1 MAIPNLKDF
10 ILYVNKALDSKAWNT
25 NWQKIV
31 NLFTSGQA
39 DVKFKSVEIS
49 QDGGL
54 VNNGSLTQNGNFTVE
69 GNAEITGNVN
79 IGGTL
84 TGDGSGLT
92 GVVSA
97 AQISYTPFC
106 VNGGYL
112 DADGKGDL
120 FNYSS
125 GVSTSIQF
133 KVDDGT
139 TYKPITFT
147 NAKGK
152 TVTLNAINSY
162 DLSQTDNGTYIV
174 YITENATAVTLT
186 DNGRTIFRQPYA
198 PTVEQAP
205 QPSDIWLDTSTE
217 GLKSYI
223 RQSGTWVETDI
234 VPLGKVVVA
243 NHTITSAETFEYNYN
258 SYNLVNNYSNQ
269 LNMATAL
276 CPDMSTEVS
285 ILNTNV
291 QYTEKTIWLKVQT
304 SSNDMSTATT
314 IKIGT
319 SSDNLNQTVY
329 SQYYTGA
336 SIGFAIWVLIPAKSY
351 FQLSSTNYVSA
362 LNKYEILGNTKN
374 FYTKI

>member
-25 NWQKIV
+25 NWQKVV

-106 VNGGYL
+106 VNSGNL
-112 DADGKGDL
+112 DINGKGDL
-120 FNYSS
+120 IRTD
-125 GVSTSIQF
+125 GVQTSIQF
-133 KVDDGT
+133 KVDDGMS
-139 TYKPITFT
+139 YKPITFT

-152 TVTLNAINSY
+152 TTTLNAINSY

-186 DNGRTIFRQPYA
+186 DKDAKIYRQPSA
-198 PTVEQAP
+198 PSN
-205 QPSDIWLDTSTE
+205 PSGTDIWFDTSSE

-223 RQSGTWVETDI
+223 RQSGTWVEANI
-234 VPLGKVVVA
+234 VPLGTVTID
-243 NHTITSAETFEYNYN
+243 NHQINSATTFIYNWNGYNINIGDCESLQVNQKPRVIVETYYN
-258 SYNLVNNYSNQ
+258 SSTKEWYRIYSDGWIEQGGKVTGGSSGDFTVTFSKEMKDTDYSMFFTPINTSGTSGQTNNYIKEY
-269 LNMATAL
+269 
-276 CPDMSTEVS
+276 STTS
-285 ILNTNV
+285 MKIWFGQPTNFF
-291 QYTEKTIWLKVQT
+291 IWKVEGY
-304 SSNDMSTATT
+304 
-314 IKIGT
+314 IK
-319 SSDNLNQTVY
+319 
-329 SQYYTGA
+329 
-336 SIGFAIWVLIPAKSY
+336 
-351 FQLSSTNYVSA
+351 
-362 LNKYEILGNTKN
+362 
-374 FYTKI
+374 

>member
-1 MAIPNLKDF
+1 MIPSIKELVM
-10 ILYVNKALDSKAWNT
+10 YVNKKLTELDWN
-25 NWQKIV
+25 NNFQKIV
-31 NLFTSGQA
+31 NWLTSGKY
-39 DVKFKSVEIS
+39 DIKVKSVEIS

-69 GNAEITGNVN
+69 GNAEITGNVS

-106 VNGGYL
+106 VNSGNL
-112 DADGKGDL
+112 DSNGKGDI
-120 FNYSS
+120 FYYTED
-125 GVSTSIQF
+125 VSTSIQF
-133 KVDDGT
+133 KVGDGT

-152 TVTLNAINSY
+152 TVTLNSINSY

-205 QPSDIWLDTSTE
+205 QPSDIWLDTSSE

-223 RQSGTWVETDI
+223 RQSGTWVEANI
-234 VPLGKVVVA
+234 VPLGKVEIA
-243 NHTITSAETFEYNYN
+243 NHTIHSAETFEYNYN

-269 LNMATAL
+269 LNMATGL

-304 SSNDMSTATT
+304 TSNDMGSATT
-314 IKIGT
+314 IKMGVA
-319 SSDNLNQTVY
+319 SDNLDQTLY

-336 SIGFAIWVLIPAKSY
+336 SLGLTFWLLVPAKTY
-351 FQLSSTNYVSA
+351 FQLSSTSYVGT

>member
-54 VNNGSLTQNGNFTVE
+54 INNGSLTQSGDLSVTGNISTNGNLTVD
-69 GNAEITGNVN
+69 GI
-79 IGGTL
+79 I

-92 GVVSA
+92 GVVSS
-97 AQISYTPFC
+97 AQISYTPFA
-106 VNGGYL
+106 VNSGNV
-112 DADGKGDL
+112 DTNGKGDL
-120 FNYSS
+120 FNYTAD
-125 GVSTSIQF
+125 VSTSIEF

-152 TVTLNAINSY
+152 TTTLNSINSY

-198 PTVEQAP
+198 PTVAQNP
-205 QPSDIWLDTSTE
+205 QPSDIWLDTSKE
-217 GLKSYI
+217 GLTSYI
-223 RQSGTWVETDI
+223 RQSGTWEEVNI
-234 VPLGKVVVA
+234 VPLGEVTINNHKVQSVKTYAYNWNGYNVVLDCASLQTNNKPVVV
-243 NHTITSAETFEYNYN
+243 
-258 SYNLVNNYSNQ
+258 VK
-269 LNMATAL
+269 MAT
-276 CPDMSTEVS
+276 
-285 ILNTNV
+285 NTNGWYMLFSNGYCMQGGQATCNVTKTFPIAFKDTDYYVVGTIYNNGANEAVAVYNKTTTSFSFGSENNV
-291 QYTEKTIWLKVQT
+291 Q
-304 SSNDMSTATT
+304 
-314 IKIGT
+314 
-319 SSDNLNQTVY
+319 VY
-329 SQYYTGA
+329 W
-336 SIGFAIWVLIPAKSY
+336 FAYGYAY
-351 FQLSSTNYVSA
+351 
-362 LNKYEILGNTKN
+362 
-374 FYTKI
+374 